1 MASISKH
8 LLLFLFLCPFELFGV
23 SHGQKLTAL
32 PDKEGAAGSG
42 SDSFMQ
48 CVQKLIPC
56 QAYLMAPE
64 KARSTCC
71 SPLKKLVSDD
81 TKCLCTLFNND
92 DMLSNF
98 NITQGDAL
106 KLSKA
111 CDANADISVCKKD
124 AASPAST
131 TSPSNNS
138 SSSGNSPGSSKSAA
152 YVLSPLAVSGFAAVF
167 MALIIAAF

>member
-8 LLLFLFLCPFELFGV
+8 LLPFLFLSLFELFGV
-23 SHGQKLTAL
+23 SHGRKLTAL
-32 PDKEGAAGSG
+32 PDKEGAAGGG
-42 SDSFMQ
+42 SDSSMQ

-56 QAYLMAPE
+56 QAYLKAPE
-64 KARSTCC
+64 KAPSTCC
-71 SPLKKLVSDD
+71 LPLKKLVLDN
-81 TKCLCTLFNND
+81 TECLCTLFNND

-124 AASPAST
+124 AASPVST
-131 TSPSNNS
+131 ASPSNNS
-138 SSSGNSPGSSKSAA
+138 NSPGSSKSAA
-152 YVLSPLAVSGFAAVF
+152 YALSPLAGSGFAVVF